1 MRLESPVQ
9 PVLQLIHPYL
19 DLDIKYYDL
28 GLPNRDATDDQVTVD
43 AAHAIQVGW
52 CSDLVCSRWDI
63 SRRTCVFCGVL
74 QRMLSQQAG

>member
-1 MRLESPVQ
+1 MTLESPAL

-52 CSDLVCSRWDI
+52 CSVLVPSR
-63 SRRTCVFCGVL
+63 
-74 QRMLSQQAG
+74 

>member
-1 MRLESPVQ
+1 MCCVLFCGFRSQLAFLCLTLGSPAL

-52 CSDLVCSRWDI
+52 CLNLVPSR
-63 SRRTCVFCGVL
+63 
-74 QRMLSQQAG
+74 